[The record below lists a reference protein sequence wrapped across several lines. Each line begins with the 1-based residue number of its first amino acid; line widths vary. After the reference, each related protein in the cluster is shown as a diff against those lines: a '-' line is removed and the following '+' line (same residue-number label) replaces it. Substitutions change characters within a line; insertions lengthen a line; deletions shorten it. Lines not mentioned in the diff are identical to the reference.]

1 MKLRQLAA
9 VNSNLIK
16 KINYLKTC
24 CECGNITQAFQTK
37 DRKMKIDR
45 KLSQLF
51 LAGTVL
57 AASAGSLAAQELNLY
72 TSREPGLV
80 EPLLD
85 AFTTSTGIKVNTV
98 FLKDGLA
105 ERVASEGESSP
116 ADVLMAVDVGNL
128 ADLVDKGLTQPVESE
143 VLTKAIP
150 ENLRDPGNQW
160 FALSMR
166 ARVIYAAKD
175 IELASMTYEDL
186 ADPKWKGKI
195 CIRSGQHPYNTALI
209 SAFLS
214 HHDAAETEAWLTGVK
229 ANLARQAGGGD
240 RDGAKDILGGICDI
254 AVANSYYVG
263 LMRSGKGGDEQRAW
277 GDAINVVLPTF
288 KDGGTHVN
296 ISGAAVAKHAPNQAE
311 AVKLIEFLASDE
323 AQKIYGE
330 ANFEYPVNPAATI
343 DPIIAS
349 FGELKVDPVPLT
361 DIVKNRKEA
370 SELVDKVGFDN

>member
-1 MKLRQLAA
+1 
-9 VNSNLIK
+9 
-16 KINYLKTC
+16 
-24 CECGNITQAFQTK
+24 
-37 DRKMKIDR
+37 MKIER
-45 KLSQLF
+45 PLSHMF
-51 LAGTVL
+51 LASAVVL
-57 AASAGSLAAQELNLY
+57 AGAGSVAADELNLY

-80 EPLLD
+80 DPLLQ
-85 AFTTSTGIKVNTV
+85 AFTESTGIKVNTV

-105 ERVASEGESSP
+105 ERVASEGASSP
-116 ADVLMAVDVGNL
+116 ADLLMAVDAGNL
-128 ADLVDKGLTQPVESE
+128 ADLVDKGLTQPVDSE
-143 VLTKAIP
+143 VLTAAVP

-166 ARVIYAAKD
+166 ARVVYAAKD
-175 IELASMTYEDL
+175 LDLDAITYEDL

-195 CIRSGQHPYNTALI
+195 CIRSGQHPYNTGLI
-209 SAFLS
+209 SAFLG
-214 HHDAAETEAWLTGVK
+214 HHGAAETETWLTGLK

-277 GDAINVVLPTF
+277 GDGIKVVLPTF

-296 ISGAAVAKHAPNQAE
+296 ISGAAVAKHAPNKEQ
-311 AVKLIEFLASDE
+311 AVKLLEFLVSDE

-330 ANFEYPVNPAATI
+330 ANYEYPVKAGAAL
-343 DPIIAS
+343 DPIVAS
-349 FGELKVDPVPLT
+349 FGELKVDPTPLT
-361 DIVKNRKEA
+361 EIVKNRKEA